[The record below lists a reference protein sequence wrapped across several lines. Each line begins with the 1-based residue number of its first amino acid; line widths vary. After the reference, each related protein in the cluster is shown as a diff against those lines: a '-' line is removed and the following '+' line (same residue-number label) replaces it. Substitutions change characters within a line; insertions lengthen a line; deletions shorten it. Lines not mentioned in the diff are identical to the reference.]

1 MNLTDHDLI
10 HLAEWAIA
18 AAKKA
23 GKHISETRP
32 LNVERKEGGDSLASQ
47 VVTEVDQQS
56 QDMVLEVLEPTL
68 SKFDLALLTEESPDD
83 GGRLEKDYFWCIDP
97 IDGTLPFIEGV
108 PGYAVSIAL
117 ISREGVPQIGV
128 VYDPVEHTLY
138 HAVRGQGAFRNSNPW
153 AIEQDR
159 AHRSRLHLIIDRSV
173 TEEPRYPQVVAE
185 LEKIA
190 VEMGLQSL
198 ETITHG
204 GGVMN
209 ACWVLEHAP
218 ACYFKFPKPQEGGG
232 SFWDYAATACIFTE
246 IGAVAT
252 DMHGNPLDLNRA
264 DSTFMNHCGIL
275 FATDPELARHIML
288 LHEKLTDETGAD

>member
-1 MNLTDHDLI
+1 MNLTPPNLI
-10 HLAEWAIA
+10 QLAEYAIT

-32 LNVERKEGGDSLASQ
+32 LNVERKEGGDTLASQ

-56 QDMVLEVLEPTL
+56 QDIVLEVLNPTL

-83 GGRLEKDYFWCIDP
+83 GRRLEKDYFWCIDP

-117 ISREGVPQIGV
+117 ISRAGVPQIGV

-138 HAVRGQGAFRNSNPW
+138 HAIKGQGAFRNSQPW
-153 AIEQDR
+153 TIEQNGE
-159 AHRSRLHLIIDRSV
+159 HRSQLHLIIDRSV
-173 TEEPRYPQVVAE
+173 TEEPRYPKVITE
-185 LEKIA
+185 LEKIMA
-190 VEMGLQSL
+190 TLGLQSL
-198 ETITHG
+198 EIITHG

-232 SFWDYAATACIFTE
+232 SFWDYAATACLFHE
-246 IGAVAT
+246 LGAVAT
-252 DMHGNPLDLNRA
+252 DLHGNPLDLNRP
-264 DSTFMNHCGIL
+264 DSTFMNHRGIL
-275 FATDPELARHIML
+275 FATNEALAEEIRAL
-288 LHEKLTDETGAD
+288 KERDLT

>member
-10 HLAEWAIA
+10 HLTEYAITA
-18 AAKKA
+18 AQKA
-23 GKHISETRP
+23 GKHISQTRP
-32 LNVERKEGGDSLASQ
+32 LNVERKLGGDTLASQ

-56 QDMVLEVLEPTL
+56 QDIVLEVLEPTL

-83 GGRLEKDYFWCIDP
+83 GRRLEKDFFWCIDP

-117 ISREGVPQIGV
+117 ISRAGVPQIGV
-128 VYDPVEHTLY
+128 VYDPVEHMLY
-138 HAVRGQGAFRNSNPW
+138 HAVKGQGAFRNTNPW
-153 AIEQDR
+153 TLEQ
-159 AHRSRLHLIIDRSV
+159 SRDHQSQLHFIIDRSV
-173 TEEPRYPQVVAE
+173 VEEPRYPQVIAQ
-185 LEKIA
+185 LEEIA
-190 VEMGLQSL
+190 AEMGLQSL

-232 SFWDYAATACIFTE
+232 SFWDFAATACIFNE

-252 DMHGNPLDLNRA
+252 DMNGNPLDLNRP
-264 DSTFMNHCGIL
+264 DSTFMNHRGIL
-275 FATDPELARHIML
+275 FATTKTLARRIMNL
-288 LHEKLTDETGAD
+288 LVTC